1 MHAFV
6 NSSRM
11 AKRWLLRRNT
21 AVTAKNHCSSSPLL
35 PKKIS
40 CRQHF
45 SYFPHFP
52 ADIRLGD
59 SGVVPRHV
67 GIRMPEDFCDDVD
80 GHAVFDGQRGERM
93 PRAMRREILRNIADS
108 RQLLQVGIHLRIGG
122 HRQQLTPGF
131 AGLVG
136 FVPLQYPNRLR
147 QQRHTAH
154 YRRLFPRLVNPYR
167 TLFVGRDMLLAQM
180 VRIRKGQS
188 RQGTETEHVPDT
200 VEPVVGHRFSEQRIQ
215 FLSGQRNLDVR
226 FIHLHLIVPKRVL
239 LDPFVADGIEDKVL
253 QTAQQVDRPVVPTVV
268 GRLHEGIQSVDIRII
283 DRIQRQVV
291 FPVLSFR
298 VFGHI
303 AQQAMVFVRRE
314 LSDTYSDFSLPF
326 VAVFRK
332 FGKKHPRT
340 AIRIFKALFD
350 GEAVRLFTL
359 TNQPVVGRKDICP
372 ITGDDIV
379 DSKVYLVFVKRT
391 FEPLVPALRL
401 DLTAG
406 VDFGR
411 EARSG
416 DTGIDGCF
424 ALLGNFGLFAE
435 ENHGKCRS
443 AHGCMGLNRLN
454 VCSIEILRRKT
465 MQDNALCVIRDLFSV
480 RAKQVTISVRATC
493 FFMLSNTSPKKRKNL
508 TYH

>member
-1 MHAFV
+1 
-6 NSSRM
+6 
-11 AKRWLLRRNT
+11 
-21 AVTAKNHCSSSPLL
+21 
-35 PKKIS
+35 
-40 CRQHF
+40 
-45 SYFPHFP
+45 
-52 ADIRLGD
+52 
-59 SGVVPRHV
+59 
-67 GIRMPEDFCDDVD
+67 
-80 GHAVFDGQRGERM
+80 
-93 PRAMRREILRNIADS
+93 
-108 RQLLQVGIHLRIGG
+108 
-122 HRQQLTPGF
+122 
-131 AGLVG
+131 
-136 FVPLQYPNRLR
+136 
-147 QQRHTAH
+147 
-154 YRRLFPRLVNPYR
+154 
-167 TLFVGRDMLLAQM
+167 
-180 VRIRKGQS
+180 
-188 RQGTETEHVPDT
+188 
-200 VEPVVGHRFSEQRIQ
+200 
-215 FLSGQRNLDVR
+215 
-226 FIHLHLIVPKRVL
+226 
-239 LDPFVADGIEDKVL
+239 
-253 QTAQQVDRPVVPTVV
+253 
-268 GRLHEGIQSVDIRII
+268 
-283 DRIQRQVV
+283 
-291 FPVLSFR
+291 
-298 VFGHI
+298 
-303 AQQAMVFVRRE
+303 MVFVRRE

-332 FGKKHPRT
+332 FGKKHPRI

-493 FFMLSNTSPKKRKNL
+493 FFMLSNTSLKNEKTL
-508 TYH
+508 HIIDT

>member
-1 MHAFV
+1 M
-6 NSSRM
+6 
-11 AKRWLLRRNT
+11 
-21 AVTAKNHCSSSPLL
+21 
-35 PKKIS
+35 
-40 CRQHF
+40 
-45 SYFPHFP
+45 
-52 ADIRLGD
+52 
-59 SGVVPRHV
+59 PRHV

-200 VEPVVGHRFSEQRIQ
+200 VEPIVGHRFSEQRIQ
-215 FLSGQRNLDVR
+215 FLSGQRNLNVR
-226 FIHLHLIVPKRVL
+226 FIHLHLIVPERVL

-253 QTAQQVDRPVVPTVV
+253 QTAQQVDRPVVPAVV

-332 FGKKHPRT
+332 FGKKHPRI

-359 TNQPVVGRKDICP
+359 TNQPVVGRQ
-372 ITGDDIV
+372 G
-379 DSKVYLVFVKRT
+379 YL
-391 FEPLVPALRL
+391 P
-401 DLTAG
+401 
-406 VDFGR
+406 
-411 EARSG
+411 
-416 DTGIDGCF
+416 
-424 ALLGNFGLFAE
+424 
-435 ENHGKCRS
+435 
-443 AHGCMGLNRLN
+443 
-454 VCSIEILRRKT
+454 
-465 MQDNALCVIRDLFSV
+465 DNWR
-480 RAKQVTISVRATC
+480 
-493 FFMLSNTSPKKRKNL
+493 
-508 TYH
+508 